1 MPALRTTALLGALAV
16 LGAGLPGL
24 LSGPHP
30 ARAAAATDVVV
41 SAHRGGAAYA
51 PENTLAAFRTAVG
64 LGVDELE
71 TDTQL
76 TRDGRLVLIHDDTL
90 DRTTSCTGTV
100 GSRTLA
106 ELRRCDAGYWWTP
119 GQAVT
124 SPRTDAP
131 HPHRASGVTI
141 PTADELFAYV
151 RGLGADG
158 PAISI
163 EIKDIPGE
171 SNFDPAGADVATVL
185 VPLIQAS
192 GVKDRTTVQS
202 FWPAALDAVRR
213 LDPTIRT
220 QFLTTS
226 STGQT
231 AAQNVAFTAARGYEV
246 AAPNFDAPDFD
257 AAVVEAAHAAGRL
270 VIPYTVDRR
279 DDLARVVATGVDGV
293 ITNYPA
299 CALAVL
305 GRPVPS
311 VAGACPA
318 PVAAAGDRPDA
329 ATCRSLRAPTWRPA
343 SGVVDRRGDLRVVA
357 LQFAQDVRHVETYA
371 DFRSAMRC
379 LVETFVVPHRRPG
392 VPTLAVFNEDI
403 GLMALATGSR
413 GALVRE
419 QARTPLR
426 APAGDGAPAGIAGA
440 LATLNAAYAPQ
451 VAAYQARF
459 GPIDPRKQVFVAAT
473 DTFARAYSQTFSEI
487 ARDYGIYVVASN
499 NQAPY
504 RETRDPAEVAVFA
517 DPDLRPT
524 GVAYVATSQRVAN
537 VTSIWGPEDVR
548 PGEAAGR
555 RNLLFENEKVPLT
568 PIEKDLLALDEG
580 PASGPDARRNAAGVV
595 VAGHRLGFATSLP
608 AFTWGYPFGRRPAGL
623 DPCADVTRTYM
634 PCMDALGVDTV
645 VQAEANPGRWTQLG
659 GRGQWQPLEW
669 MDSTW
674 RTVAD
679 PTVRFRYNIT
689 AHMVGNLLDLP
700 FDGQSAIT
708 MRGLRAAPRH
718 YVGNRV
724 FTTEDR
730 EDHRVYAGPKPEF
743 LALAPWVTPDADRD
757 ALRATGARLAPGS
770 GDPMENRYL
779 ETALYADLLPVGR
792 SALPADSTSDRQ
804 RAAGRLADTGG
815 VPAALAVAL
824 VSAAAVLRRSRR
836 R

>member
-1 MPALRTTALLGALAV
+1 MLLGVLLLAPLQGAV
-16 LGAGLPGL
+16 GTDGLG
-24 LSGPHP
+24 
-30 ARAAAATDVVV
+30 AAAAAPAEILV

-51 PENTLAAFRTAVG
+51 PENTMPAFRNAVR

-76 TRDGRLVLIHDDTL
+76 TRDGRLVLVHDDTL
-90 DRTTSCTGTV
+90 ERTTSCTGTV

-106 ELRRCDAGYWWTP
+106 ELQRCDAGYWWTP

-124 SPRTDAP
+124 TPRTDAP
-131 HPHRASGVTI
+131 HPHRGSGVTI
-141 PTADELFAYV
+141 PTADELFSYV
-151 RGLGADG
+151 RSLGAQG
-158 PAISI
+158 PRVSI

-171 SNFDPAGADVATVL
+171 SNFDPAGTAVAAVL
-185 VPLIQAS
+185 VPLIQSS
-192 GVKDRTTVQS
+192 GVADRTTVQS
-202 FWPAALDAVRR
+202 FFPTALEAVRR
-213 LDPTIRT
+213 LDPSIRT

-231 AAQNVAFTAARGYEV
+231 AAQNVVFTTARGYDV

-257 AAVVEAAHAAGRL
+257 AAVVATAHAAGRQ

-279 DDLARVVATGVDGV
+279 ADIERIAATGVDGI

-299 CALAVL
+299 CALAAL
-305 GRPVPS
+305 GRPVPA
-311 VAGACPA
+311 VPDACPGGG
-318 PVAAAGDRPDA
+318 AAVGADRPSA
-329 ATCRSLRAPTWRPA
+329 ETCRTRRAPDWRPA
-343 SGVVDRRGDLRVVA
+343 TGHADLRGDLRVVA

-371 DFRSAMRC
+371 DFRTTMRC
-379 LVETFVVPHRRPG
+379 LVETFVVPHQRPG

-403 GLMALATGSR
+403 GLMTIAVGSR

-426 APAGDGAPAGIAGA
+426 APAGDAAPLGVGGA
-440 LATLNAAYAPQ
+440 LGALNTAYAPQ
-451 VAAYQARF
+451 VAAYQAML
-459 GPIDPRKQVFVAAT
+459 GPIDPRKQVLVAAT
-473 DTFARAYSQTFSEI
+473 DTFARAYSQTLSDI

-504 RETRDPAEVAVFA
+504 RATTDPAEVALFA

-524 GVAYVATSQRVAN
+524 SVAYVATSQRVAN
-537 VTSIWGPEDVR
+537 VTSLWGPRDVA
-548 PGEAAGR
+548 PSAPAGR

-580 PASGPDARRNAAGVV
+580 PSTGPAARRNAAGVV

-608 AFTWGYPFGRRPAGL
+608 AFTWGYPLGKRPAGL
-623 DPCADVTRTYM
+623 DPCADTTKTYM

-689 AHMVGNLLDLP
+689 AHLVGNLLDLP

-708 MRGLRAAPRH
+708 MRGYDGPLRH
-718 YVGNRV
+718 YVGNRA
-724 FTTEDR
+724 FTAEDD
-730 EDHRVYAGPKPEF
+730 ENHRVYAGGKREF

-770 GDPMENRYL
+770 GDPLENRYV
-779 ETALYADLLPVGR
+779 ETALYADLLPATATPAPPTAPPTAPTRGAPAATPDR
-792 SALPADSTSDRQ
+792 LP
-804 RAAGRLADTGG
+804 DTGG
-815 VPAALAVAL
+815 LPAMLPVAVL
-824 VSAAAVLRRSRR
+824 GAAAVLRRSLRR
-836 R
+836 